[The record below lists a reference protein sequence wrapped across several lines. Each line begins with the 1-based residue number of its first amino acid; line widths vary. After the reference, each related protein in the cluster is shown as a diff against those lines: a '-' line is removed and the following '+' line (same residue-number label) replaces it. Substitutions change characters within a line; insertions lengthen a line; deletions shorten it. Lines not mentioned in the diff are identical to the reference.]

1 KFSFMHLVGMGGR
14 SRMDDDP
21 EDKRDDENA
30 GDDEDRRESRKARS
44 RADDDD
50 NDDGEN
56 AGDDE
61 ERRESRKARSRAD
74 DDDNDDDENAEDDDD
89 EEKIRASERHRCAAI
104 FATPYAAKNTALAAE
119 LAFNTRMSVKQASAV
134 MKAAVAVSSGQKAR
148 LAERMQHV
156 PQPGTGRDVRPA
168 PTEAHAM
175 AQHAM
180 KLYNEA
186 MGGKAQ

>member
-1 KFSFMHLVGMGGR
+1 MGKFSFMHLISPGGR

-21 EDKRDDENA
+21 EDKRDEENA
-30 GDDEDRRESRKARS
+30 EE
-44 RADDDD
+44 
-50 NDDGEN
+50 
-56 AGDDE
+56 DE

-74 DDDNDDDENAEDDDD
+74 DDDPDDDNDNDGNAGDDDN
-89 EEKIRASERHRCAAI
+89 EEKARASERHRCAAI

-119 LAFNTRMSVKQASAV
+119 LAFNTRMSVKQARAV
-134 MKAAVAVSSGQKAR
+134 MKAAVAGGAGQKGG
-148 LAERMQHV
+148 LTGRMQHA

-186 MGGKAQ
+186 MGGKA

>member
-1 KFSFMHLVGMGGR
+1 MGKFSFMHLVGMGGR

-21 EDKRDDENA
+21 EDKRDGENA
-30 GDDEDRRESRKARS
+30 EDDED
-44 RADDDD
+44 
-50 NDDGEN
+50 
-56 AGDDE
+56 
-61 ERRESRKARSRAD
+61 RRESRKARSRAD

-89 EEKIRASERHRCAAI
+89 EEKARASERHRCAAI
-104 FATPYAAKNTALAAE
+104 FATPYAAKNPALAAE

-134 MKAAVAVSSGQKAR
+134 MKAALAGGMSQKGG
-148 LAERMQHV
+148 LAARMQHV

-186 MGGKAQ
+186 TGGKAQ

>member
-1 KFSFMHLVGMGGR
+1 MGKFSFMHLISPGGR

-21 EDKRDDENA
+21 EDKRDEENA
-30 GDDEDRRESRKARS
+30 EE
-44 RADDDD
+44 
-50 NDDGEN
+50 
-56 AGDDE
+56 DE

-74 DDDNDDDENAEDDDD
+74 DDNDDGENAEDDDD
-89 EEKIRASERHRCAAI
+89 RRESRKARSRADDDDPDDENAEDGDDEEKARASERHRCAAI

-119 LAFNTRMSVKQASAV
+119 LAFNTRMSVKQARAV
-134 MKAAVAVSSGQKAR
+134 MKAAVAGGAGQKGG
-148 LAERMQHV
+148 LASRMQYA

-186 MGGKAQ
+186 TGGKA

>member
-1 KFSFMHLVGMGGR
+1 MGKFSFMHLISPGGR

-21 EDKRDDENA
+21 EDKRDEENA
-30 GDDEDRRESRKARS
+30 EE
-44 RADDDD
+44 
-50 NDDGEN
+50 
-56 AGDDE
+56 DE

-74 DDDNDDDENAEDDDD
+74 DDDPDDENDNDGNAEDDDNDDDENAEDDDV
-89 EEKIRASERHRCAAI
+89 EEKARASERQRCAAI

-119 LAFNTRMSVKQASAV
+119 LAFNTRMSVKQARAV
-134 MKAAVAVSSGQKAR
+134 MKAALAGGAGQKGG
-148 LAERMQHV
+148 LTGRMQHA

-186 MGGKAQ
+186 MGGKA

>member
-1 KFSFMHLVGMGGR
+1 MSKFSFMHLISPGGR

-21 EDKRDDENA
+21 EDKRDEENA
-30 GDDEDRRESRKARS
+30 EE
-44 RADDDD
+44 
-50 NDDGEN
+50 
-56 AGDDE
+56 DE

-74 DDDNDDDENAEDDDD
+74 DDNNDDGENAEDDDDRRESRKARSRADDDDPDDENAEDDDD
-89 EEKIRASERHRCAAI
+89 EEKARASERHRCAAI
-104 FATPYAAKNTALAAE
+104 FATPYAAKNPALAAE
-119 LAFNTRMSVKQASAV
+119 LAFNTRMSVKQARAV
-134 MKAAVAVSSGQKAR
+134 MKAAVAGDAGQKGG
-148 LAERMQHV
+148 LASRMQYA

-186 MGGKAQ
+186 MGGKA

>member
-1 KFSFMHLVGMGGR
+1 MRKFSFMHLVGMGGR

-30 GDDEDRRESRKARS
+30 EEDEDRRESRKARS
-44 RADDDD
+44 RADDD
-50 NDDGEN
+50 NDDGQAEE
-56 AGDDE
+56 DE
-61 ERRESRKARSRAD
+61 DRRESRKARSRAD
-74 DDDNDDDENAEDDDD
+74 DDDNDDDENAEDDND
-89 EEKIRASERHRCAAI
+89 EEKSRASERHRCAAI
-104 FATPYAAKNTALAAE
+104 FATPYAAKNPALAAE
-119 LAFNTRMSVKQASAV
+119 LAFNTRMSVKQARAV
-134 MKAAVAVSSGQKAR
+134 MKAAVAGGAGQKGGLTA
-148 LAERMQHV
+148 RMQYA

-186 MGGKAQ
+186 MGGKA